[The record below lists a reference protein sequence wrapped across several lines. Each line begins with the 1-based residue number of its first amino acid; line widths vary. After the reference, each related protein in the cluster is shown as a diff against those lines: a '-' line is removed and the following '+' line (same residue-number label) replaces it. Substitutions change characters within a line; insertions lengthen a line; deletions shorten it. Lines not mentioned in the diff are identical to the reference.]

1 MADDIKKL
9 MKVAE
14 EALKAFNSLPN
25 DDASNRDESMLCPY
39 CLKIYGKK
47 ISRFDESHRIWDDK
61 KKDFL
66 RIRCGAEKEF
76 KASLY
81 YDNRLKQLKFE
92 TPETTHL
99 LKLYNPN
106 TKMLSHS
113 FVISEYTHFCLHLK
127 TFIRDLIWDFK
138 CTDFD
143 YKFLTVPD
151 LRSLKFD
158 GDSSNFNQLDRYKL
172 LIFDLEEESHF
183 NVSDVP
189 HLSELMTHRERN
201 FLPIWFLNKTPTVT
215 NKHVDADL
223 RNRIQKL
230 PKVNLGSSE
239 FQGKKDDFYIEETL
253 AVTSIS
259 TPTSG
264 DINRSITALAK
275 KAKNKK
281 GK

>member
-1 MADDIKKL
+1 
-9 MKVAE
+9 
-14 EALKAFNSLPN
+14 
-25 DDASNRDESMLCPY
+25 
-39 CLKIYGKK
+39 
-47 ISRFDESHRIWDDK
+47 
-61 KKDFL
+61 
-66 RIRCGAEKEF
+66 
-76 KASLY
+76 
-81 YDNRLKQLKFE
+81 
-92 TPETTHL
+92 
-99 LKLYNPN
+99 
-106 TKMLSHS
+106 
-113 FVISEYTHFCLHLK
+113 
-127 TFIRDLIWDFK
+127 
-138 CTDFD
+138 
-143 YKFLTVPD
+143 
-151 LRSLKFD
+151 
-158 GDSSNFNQLDRYKL
+158 
-172 LIFDLEEESHF
+172 
-183 NVSDVP
+183 
-189 HLSELMTHRERN
+189 LMTHRERN

>member
-47 ISRFDESHRIWDDK
+47 ISRFDESHRVWDDK

-215 NKHVDADL
+215 NKHVDSDL

>member
-9 MKVAE
+9 MKVAA

-47 ISRFDESHRIWDDK
+47 ISRFDESHRIWDED

-92 TPETTHL
+92 TPETTNL
-99 LKLYNPN
+99 LKLYNQN

>member
-1 MADDIKKL
+1 MADDLKKL
-9 MKVAE
+9 MKEAE
-14 EALKAFNSLPN
+14 DTLKAFNSLPN
-25 DDASNRDESMLCPY
+25 DDALNRDESMLCPY

-47 ISRFDESHRIWDDK
+47 ISRFDESHRLWDK
-61 KKDFL
+61 QKKDFL

-76 KASLY
+76 KASFY

-92 TPETTHL
+92 TPENTNL
-99 LKLYNPN
+99 LKLFNLK
-106 TKMLSHS
+106 TKTLSNA
-113 FVISEYTHFCLHLK
+113 FVISDYTHFCLHLK
-127 TFIRDLIWDFK
+127 TFIRDLVWDYKF
-138 CTDFD
+138 TEFD

-158 GDSSNFNQLDRYKL
+158 GDSSNFNQLDKYKL

-189 HLSELMTHRERN
+189 HLSELITHRERN
-201 FLPIWFLNKTPTVT
+201 FLSIWFLNKTPTVT
-215 NKHVDADL
+215 NKHVDSEL
-223 RNRIQKL
+223 RNKIQKF
-230 PKVNLGSSE
+230 PKINLGSSQFE
-239 FQGKKDDFYIEETL
+239 TKKDDFYIEE
-253 AVTSIS
+253 VIISSIS